1 MSKISHGI
9 NLGKE
14 SAARAALE
22 FVKNEMTVG
31 LGTGSTAKIFVDLLA
46 QKVFTE
52 GLKIRVLATSS
63 ATNKQ
68 ARQLGLPL
76 TTIDDVKKIDLV
88 VDGADEVDPKLIMI
102 KGGGGAL
109 LQEKIVAESS
119 ERMIVIVDESKIVDK
134 LGKFPLPVE
143 VIKFGSDFTRK
154 RIINELKK
162 LGYTEISAN
171 WRFEEERQFLTDEG
185 HYILDLELNQ
195 VTEHNILNRSIKAVT
210 GVVETGLF
218 INLADRVLIGHN
230 NGELEIIE

>member
-1 MSKISHGI
+1 MSKISYGI

-76 TTIDDVKKIDLV
+76 TTIDDVKKIMQMTSYSDS
-88 VDGADEVDPKLIMI
+88 DW
-102 KGGGGAL
+102 
-109 LQEKIVAESS
+109 AESN
-119 ERMIVIVDESKIVDK
+119 
-134 LGKFPLPVE
+134 L
-143 VIKFGSDFTRK
+143 
-154 RIINELKK
+154 
-162 LGYTEISAN
+162 
-171 WRFEEERQFLTDEG
+171 
-185 HYILDLELNQ
+185 LE
-195 VTEHNILNRSIKAVT
+195 NR
-210 GVVETGLF
+210 
-218 INLADRVLIGHN
+218 
-230 NGELEIIE
+230 ELEIKYARQHNQHQLQRAIEKVKQGANWYIPILNVIIQNFG